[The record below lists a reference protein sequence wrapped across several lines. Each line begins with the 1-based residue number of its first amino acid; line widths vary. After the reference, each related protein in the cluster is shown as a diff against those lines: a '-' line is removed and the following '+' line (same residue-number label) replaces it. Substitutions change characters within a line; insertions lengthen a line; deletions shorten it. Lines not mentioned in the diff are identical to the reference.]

1 MSEYQYYEFQAID
14 RPLTKAELAAV
25 RALSTRATITPT
37 RFQNEYHW
45 GDFKG
50 DPLVLMTR
58 YYDIH
63 VYFANWGTHQL
74 MLRLPRQLLD
84 SETALRYC
92 FSDCAEVHTKGEFTI
107 LDLRS
112 DDEEG
117 GDWEEEGEDWMS
129 ALLPLRADLAGGDLR
144 ALYIS
149 WLSSAEAGLLDDDDS
164 EPPVPAGLGK
174 LSASL
179 QTLAKFLRVSDDLL
193 AVAAEKSGSLRE
205 RGAAAADE
213 IARWVGTLP
222 PAEKDALLV
231 RAMDGEGARI
241 GAELLRR
248 FQVAQRAAKPG
259 SDATATGRTVGEL
272 LAAARD
278 HADIRRREQARRDAE
293 AQARRERAA
302 AAARL
307 TYLNDLALRQEA
319 VWQQIDKLLELKRA
333 KEYDEA
339 TQLLIDLRDISV
351 PRGTTEAFRARVQDL
366 RLRHSTKRSFLDRL
380 DRAALPR

>member
-1 MSEYQYYEFQAID
+1 MSEYQSYEFQAID
-14 RPLTKAELAAV
+14 RPLTKAEMAAV

-37 RFQNEYHW
+37 RFHNEYHW
-45 GDFKG
+45 GNLKG

-92 FSDCAEVHTKGEFTI
+92 FSDCAEVHTKGAYTI

-112 DDEEG
+112 DNEEG
-117 GDWEEEGEDWMS
+117 GWEEEGEDWMS
-129 ALLPLRADLAGGDLR
+129 SLLPLRADLAGGDLR

-149 WLSSAEAGLLDDDDS
+149 WLSSGEAGLLDDDDS
-164 EPPVPAGLGK
+164 EPPVPVGLGK

-179 QTLAKFLRVSDDLL
+179 QSLAKFLRVSDDLL
-193 AVAAEKSGSLRE
+193 AVAAEKSGPLQE
-205 RGAAAADE
+205 RGGAAAGE
-213 IARWVGTLP
+213 VARWVGALP
-222 PAEKDALLV
+222 STEKDALLV

-248 FQVAQRAAKPG
+248 FQVAQRAADPG
-259 SDATATGRTVGEL
+259 GGAIETGRTVGEL

-278 HADIRRREQARRDAE
+278 RADIRRREQARREAE

-302 AAARL
+302 AAARA
-307 TYLNDLALRQEA
+307 TYLNDLALRQES
-319 VWQQIDKLLELKRA
+319 VWQQIEKLLEIKRA
-333 KEYDEA
+333 REYDEA
-339 TQLLIDLRDISV
+339 TQLLVDLRDISV